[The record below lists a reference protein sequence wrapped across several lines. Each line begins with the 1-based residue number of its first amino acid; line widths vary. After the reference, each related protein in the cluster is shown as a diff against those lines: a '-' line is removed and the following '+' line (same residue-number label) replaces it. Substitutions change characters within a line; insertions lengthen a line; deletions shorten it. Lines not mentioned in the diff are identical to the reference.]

1 MTSSSPMDVPVAVA
15 ADVVPVALDPVIV
28 TAVAVVVGSTID
40 TVEPVG
46 PNICLLFITF
56 IRTQIT
62 L

>member
-1 MTSSSPMDVPVAVA
+1 MDVPVAVA